1 MSRSRQFNYTLLV
14 PFVQSGNGFEIPFI
28 GFPCLNPFFKFTSDL
43 TQGKSGELPPVHS
56 LQRAVP
62 KKTRQQQRKQCN
74 IVLPNK
80 TSKTWHPI
88 NNNEWIFIFRAHN
101 KTLFYPYSFFLANV
115 AEIRAN
121 PSQGPTTCQTLSNQ
135 IFASCSEF
143 LFFCHIAPICSQSS
157 ARVLFIKGISLC
169 YLSISPSFSKMNPF
183 SSALVLCLCFLAV
196 STAPE
201 KNSAKSRMHD
211 GKLSDKEHFD
221 KDGKH
226 NEEYDHEAFLG
237 KEKKSFDQ
245 LTPEESKERLG

>member
-1 MSRSRQFNYTLLV
+1 M
-14 PFVQSGNGFEIPFI
+14 
-28 GFPCLNPFFKFTSDL
+28 
-43 TQGKSGELPPVHS
+43 GELHPVHS
-56 LQRAVP
+56 LQRAV
-62 KKTRQQQRKQCN
+62 KKNNKRQQQRKQCN

-80 TSKTWHPI
+80 TSKKWHPI

-101 KTLFYPYSFFLANV
+101 KTLFYSYHFFLTNV

-135 IFASCSEF
+135 IFASGNKF
-143 LFFCHIAPICSQSS
+143 LFLCLIAQIWSPSS
-157 ARVLFIKGISLC
+157 ARVCSSKVSLC
-169 YLSISPSFSKMNPF
+169 YLRISPSFSKMNAF
-183 SSALVLCLCFLAV
+183 FSALVLCLCFLAV

-211 GKLSDKEHFD
+211 AKLSDKEHFD

>member
-1 MSRSRQFNYTLLV
+1 M
-14 PFVQSGNGFEIPFI
+14 
-28 GFPCLNPFFKFTSDL
+28 
-43 TQGKSGELPPVHS
+43 GELHPVHR
-56 LQRAVP
+56 LQLELFQ
-62 KKTRQQQRKQCN
+62 KKKKRQQRKQCN
-74 IVLPNK
+74 IVLQNK
-80 TSKTWHPI
+80 TLKTWHPI

-121 PSQGPTTCQTLSNQ
+121 PSQVPTTCQTLSNQ
-135 IFASCSEF
+135 IFASGSEF
-143 LFFCHIAPICSQSS
+143 LFFFHFAPICSQSS
-157 ARVLFIKGISLC
+157 ARVLFFKGISLC

-211 GKLSDKEHFD
+211 GKLSDKEHFV

-245 LTPEESKERLG
+245 LTPGESKERLG

>member
-80 TSKTWHPI
+80 TSKKWHPI

-101 KTLFYPYSFFLANV
+101 KTLFYSFRFFLANV

-135 IFASCSEF
+135 IFASGNKF
-143 LFFCHIAPICSQSS
+143 WFFVILLRFDL
-157 ARVLFIKGISLC
+157 RVLHAFCSSKCVTGVSRLLLAKWM
-169 YLSISPSFSKMNPF
+169 LSSP
-183 SSALVLCLCFLAV
+183 
-196 STAPE
+196 
-201 KNSAKSRMHD
+201 H
-211 GKLSDKEHFD
+211 
-221 KDGKH
+221 
-226 NEEYDHEAFLG
+226 
-237 KEKKSFDQ
+237 
-245 LTPEESKERLG
+245 